1 MKVAVALHAQR
12 TVPQAALA
20 RCEFSKPKRCWR
32 AEAACRHTGDRSPA
46 PRGSNR
52 NWCIADAKARSC
64 ILDKERS
71 RLRGLTFELSGR
83 QRQDARPGLAK
94 MYRVPPDRAWWP
106 AVGAPLERGVR
117 PHRGDDAMFQV
128 RAMTHRPFRHTTR
141 MSQSD
146 RGLVLSLPF
155 RKSRPCCVLCR
166 IGHRDH
172 WDHSLFQA
180 LVYGGSLR
188 HLRV

>member
-1 MKVAVALHAQR
+1 MKVAVASHAQQ

-106 AVGAPLERGVR
+106 AVGAPLERVVR
-117 PHRGDDAMFQV
+117 PHCLA
-128 RAMTHRPFRHTTR
+128 ATN
-141 MSQSD
+141 SE
-146 RGLVLSLPF
+146 L
-155 RKSRPCCVLCR
+155 KSAR
-166 IGHRDH
+166 IGPIRSRDRCAH
-172 WDHSLFQA
+172 HSVNRQRAA
-180 LVYGGSLR
+180 LEAAISLR
-188 HLRV
+188 PTGDW